1 MKVRTVLLFLMLVAF
16 GAFTFVNWAAFV
28 TPTPLT
34 LGLGVVEA
42 PLGLILLIFIVVL
55 TGYFLF
61 LMVFQ
66 QAGLILETRRYAKE
80 LSAQRA
86 LADQA
91 EASRF
96 TELRR
101 HLDERLDRL
110 EHGAGPPAAEAEADE
125 GGETL
130 LARID
135 RLEDSLRQHV
145 DQAGTS
151 LSAYI
156 GEVDDRIQ
164 RLASALPPG

>member
-1 MKVRTVLLFLMLVAF
+1 MKVRTVLVFLLLVLFGVFA
-16 GAFTFVNWAAFV
+16 FVNWAAFV
-28 TPTPLT
+28 APTT
-34 LGLGVVEA
+34 LSLIVGSVEA
-42 PLGLILLIFIVVL
+42 PLGVILLAFIVVL
-55 TGYFLF
+55 TGVFLF
-61 LMVFQ
+61 MMVFQ

-96 TELRR
+96 TDLRR

-110 EHGAGPPAAEAEADE
+110 EQGAGLPAAGEEAA
-125 GGETL
+125 ETL
-130 LARID
+130 VARLD
-135 RLEDSLRQHV
+135 RLEEALREHV
-145 DQAGTS
+145 DHAGNT

-164 RLASALPPG
+164 RLAASLPRG